1 MLSLLHALIES
12 LFRAATKRQC
22 PQCGHVQRA
31 PSARH
36 AGGGREGMRC
46 ERCGAWLPAADSRPQ
61 RRRGSAGK
69 RGKRGRNA

>member
-12 LFRAATKRQC
+12 LFRVATKRQC

-31 PSARH
+31 PFARH
-36 AGGGREGMRC
+36 PERGREGMRC
-46 ERCGAWLPAADSRPQ
+46 ERCGAWVPAGYARLQ

-69 RGKRGRNA
+69 RGKRGKNG